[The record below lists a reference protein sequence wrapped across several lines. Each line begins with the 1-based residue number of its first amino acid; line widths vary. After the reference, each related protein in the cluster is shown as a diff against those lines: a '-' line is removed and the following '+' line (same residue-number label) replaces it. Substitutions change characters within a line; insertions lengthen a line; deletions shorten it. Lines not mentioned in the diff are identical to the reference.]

1 MKGSGWSVNWRATLL
16 GVGIGIVTMSSVCA
30 GAAGLM
36 AGGTVGVESMGLF
49 AAGILAVT
57 GLVGGLGAMLSGGGA
72 VDAVLVAL
80 GELVVLFGLN
90 LVLCEGRM
98 EGGGVTLLALTGGS
112 GAAVLLRC
120 RSGNGHRRRCK
131 RR

>member
-1 MKGSGWSVNWRATLL
+1 MKGSRWSVNWRATLL

-36 AGGTVGVESMGLF
+36 AGGKVEVESMGLI
-49 AAGILAVT
+49 AAGILAMT
-57 GLVGGLGAMLSGGGA
+57 GLIGGVGTMLSGGGV
-72 VDAVLVAL
+72 VDAILTAL
-80 GELVVLFGLN
+80 GEQVVLFGLN

-98 EGGGVTLLALTGGS
+98 EGVGVTLLALTGGS

-120 RSGNGHRRRCK
+120 RSGNGHRRRYK